1 MLRPWLAR
9 LASFAGYVTVA
20 VAYMWPLPAAPASYL
35 PGPPSGD
42 TGVYV
47 WNLWSFSRELLAG
60 RNPFYT
66 TAIFSATPAID
77 LSLHNYSV
85 AFGAAAVPLL
95 RFLDIVT
102 VYNLLLLAAL
112 VLNAAVGQAIAYRV
126 TGRRAVS
133 WVAGLIF
140 GFSPFVIARTTG
152 HLSLVAVAPLG
163 VFWLCLDSWR
173 RSGRVTHAG
182 AAGATLAW
190 ALYTDV
196 YFAVFCALF
205 GALYLAPV
213 VVRGV
218 RRSDRAPRWARVTL
232 NTMLG
237 LAVAVT
243 AGIAAT
249 GGGDLELAGVR
260 IGLRT
265 LYTPVLVATVFAV
278 ARFFLAWSLRVEAAA
293 HRLGRIAVAGAAA
306 LATSAAV
313 LLAPWLVAL
322 AGRLAAGASI
332 ARPIV
337 WRNAV
342 PGVDL
347 LDLLRLNPSN
357 AVVRAILD
365 AGPVALSEASIERT
379 AALPLVALALVG
391 VAVWRWRVPLP
402 RWWVF
407 FTLAFAILALGP
419 FLMVGGA
426 NTHVP
431 GPWALLRYLPVLG
444 GVRSPSRFAA
454 LVPMGLTV
462 LFAVSLASLLDRV
475 GKSAPLVLAGV
486 GAVLLLELAPMP
498 RTLYSARVPAI
509 YQIVAHDPRP
519 VSVLHLPFGFRDG
532 TRTIG
537 VFDNAR
543 QYHQTRHGKQ
553 LLGGY
558 VSRVSRAELGR
569 QRRLRVIR
577 TLLWLSEGHPYR
589 PLPAPVLRLRGE
601 QFVQATSLGYVVVE
615 RDLTPLPLLEFAIE
629 SFDLEWVASSDGL
642 DLYRPAGAGPPSV
655 GQTALPHARGVT
667 ASGLLDG
674 AAPAR

>member
-1 MLRPWLAR
+1 MLRPWLV
-9 LASFAGYVTVA
+9 LMASLAGYATVA
-20 VAYMWPLPAAPASYL
+20 AAYLWPLPTALTAYL

-95 RFLDIVT
+95 PFFDVVT
-102 VYNLLLLAAL
+102 VYNLLLLTAL
-112 VLNAAVGQAIAYRV
+112 VLNAAVGQALAYRV
-126 TGRRAVS
+126 TARPGVS

-152 HLSLVAVAPLG
+152 HLSLAAVAPLG

-173 RSGRVTHAG
+173 RSGHVKHAA

-190 ALYTDV
+190 AMYTDV
-196 YFAVFCALF
+196 YFAVFCALLA
-205 GALYLAPV
+205 ALYLAPA
-213 VVRGV
+213 VVRCPPQ
-218 RRSDRAPRWARVTL
+218 RERAPLWARAAV
-232 NTMLG
+232 NTVLG
-237 LAVAVT
+237 TALAVAV
-243 AGIAAT
+243 GIAAT
-249 GGGDLELAGVR
+249 GGGTFELGGVR
-260 IGLRT
+260 LGLRT

-278 ARFFLAWSLRVEAAA
+278 ARFFLARSLRVDLAA
-293 HRLGRIAVAGAAA
+293 HRLGRITVAGSAA
-306 LATSAAV
+306 LTASAAI
-313 LLAPWLVAL
+313 LLAPWLAAL
-322 AGRLAAGASI
+322 AGRLATGSSIGGAT
-332 ARPIV
+332 V
-337 WRNAV
+337 WRNSV

-357 AVVRAILD
+357 ALVRAALD
-365 AGPVALSEASIERT
+365 SGPVVLSEASIEQT
-379 AALPLVALALVG
+379 AALPLVALALVV
-391 VAVWRWRVPLP
+391 VAAWRWRVTLP

-407 FTLAFAILALGP
+407 VTLTFAVLALGP
-419 FLMVGGA
+419 FLMVGGV
-426 NTHVP
+426 NTYVP
-431 GPWALLRYLPVLG
+431 GPWALLRFLPVLG
-444 GVRSPSRFAA
+444 SIRSPARFAA

-462 LFAVSLASLLDRV
+462 LFAVSLAFALDRA
-475 GKSAPLVLAGV
+475 GKAAPLVLAGI
-486 GAVLLLELAPMP
+486 GAALLLELAPMP

-509 YQIVAHDPRP
+509 YEFVVHDPRP

-558 VSRVSRAELGR
+558 VSRVSRAEIGR
-569 QRRLRVIR
+569 QRGLRVIR
-577 TLLWLSEGHPYR
+577 TLLWLSEGRPYR
-589 PLPAPVLRLRGE
+589 SLPSPALRARGA
-601 QFVQATSLGYVVVE
+601 QFAWATDLGYVVVE
-615 RDLTPLPLLEFAIE
+615 RDRTPPPLIEFAIE

-642 DLYRPAGAGPPSV
+642 DLYRVTLPLAADPPD
-655 GQTALPHARGVT
+655 TMPPHARGVT
-667 ASGLLDG
+667 ESGSLDG
-674 AAPAR
+674 ATPAR